1 MDLDFSTLSGPFKK
15 VVGHGGAGGTANIHA
30 GSGRPTGHS
39 ASGVMVGQ
47 QQQPGSTTGAPSHLP
62 HHEKK
67 EVGHHE
73 PSIYAAVPPVPPDP
87 PQKYEAHAVHGAI
100 DLVQEFME
108 VDGYT
113 LSEAQ
118 ELAKVAVQP
127 RSTEAWM
134 ALTAELDVLIDHYCT
149 AIGTTDEERAAIKA
163 VRFRQSL
170 ASIPATIAWFRAE
183 LAMLEVEPPCP
194 EQKHP
199 LEPEQNFEGR
209 DSAKA
214 ARMALHRPIKTA
226 SD

>member
-15 VVGHGGAGGTANIHA
+15 AVGHGGAGGTANIHA

-39 ASGVMVGQ
+39 ASGDMVGQ
-47 QQQPGSTTGAPSHLP
+47 QQQPMSTIGPLSHQS
-62 HHEKK
+62 HHEENKA
-67 EVGHHE
+67 GHRE
-73 PSIYAAVPPVPPDP
+73 PSVYAAVPPVPPGP
-87 PQKYEAHAVHGAI
+87 PQKCDAPAVHGAI

-149 AIGTTDEERAAIKA
+149 VIGTTDEERVAINAA
-163 VRFRQSL
+163 RYRQSL

-183 LAMLEVEPPCP
+183 LAMLEVERPYLELQHPP
-194 EQKHP
+194 
-199 LEPEQNFEGR
+199 EPEQNFEGW
-209 DSAKA
+209 DSVKA
-214 ARMALHRPIKTA
+214 ARMTLHRPIQTP